1 MLKRHMLLASLFII
15 ATALFLSGCAAE
27 YEVNLKLASDEGGTL
42 SGEGLYEEGE
52 EVTVRAEAKEG
63 YEFIAW
69 FEAGEKVSEQEE
81 YNFNIEEN
89 RELAAKFEIEEKE
102 EEVKEEAED
111 TAGEVL
117 FKAQYAGRRL
127 DVSPDGKYLLT
138 KSHPHYPIYEWAA
151 FIEET
156 GAGEAL
162 NGKPPEDFDSA
173 ALLPTPGVEQQ
184 PHIHYPAFTPDG
196 DKLLYVGHEYM
207 DEAAIY
213 FAYAGLP
220 PEVFH
225 RLEINSDVEGGVR
238 IVPAWKAN
246 QEGVYYVT
254 KKGLFSYTM
263 EDEEANMLY
272 SSSELEGFP
281 GVSNYTF
288 NINSDI
294 AELAWFIDGRLIILD
309 LENEQYEPEVIE
321 TDIASEAAKV
331 SYIFDGKYIA
341 LALVEDSLTLV
352 NRESGEL
359 TEIDYKYEMTDY
371 LNTYAWNEH
380 GELVVLQE
388 EKDSDFG
395 QKLSLYNEN
404 LEKIDQISTGKM
416 PRNSSE
422 IVWLGD
428 CWGVLVRNKN
438 SFKIHAIT
446 F

>member
-1 MLKRHMLLASLFII
+1 MFNKLFPQIFLLII
-15 ATALFLSGCAAE
+15 AAALLFPGCASE
-27 YEVNLKLASDEGGTL
+27 YEVKLELATDDGGKL

-52 EVTVRAEAKEG
+52 EVTVRAEADEG

-81 YNFNIEEN
+81 YIFNIEEN
-89 RELAAKFEIEEKE
+89 RELAAKFEIGEKE

-111 TAGEVL
+111 TAGEIL
-117 FKAQYAGRRL
+117 LKAQYAGRRL
-127 DVSPDGKYLLT
+127 DVSPDGKYILT
-138 KSHPHYPIYEWAA
+138 KSHPHYPIYKWSA
-151 FIEET
+151 FVEET

-162 NGKPPEDFDSA
+162 NGKRPEDFDSA
-173 ALLPTPGVEQQ
+173 VLLPTPGADRQ
-184 PHIHYPAFTPDG
+184 PHIHHPAFTPDG

-207 DEAAIY
+207 EDATIY
-213 FAYAGLP
+213 FAQTGLP

-225 RLEINSDVEGGVR
+225 RLEIDSGY
-238 IVPAWKAN
+238 IIMPAWKAN
-246 QEGVYYVT
+246 QEGIYYIT
-254 KKGLFSYTM
+254 EKGLFSYLL
-263 EDEEANMLY
+263 ENEEANMLY

-288 NINSDI
+288 NINSDY
-294 AELAWFIDGRLIILD
+294 AELAWFNDGRLLILD
-309 LENEQYEPEVIE
+309 LESEQYDPEVIE
-321 TDIASEAAKV
+321 TGIASEAAKV
-331 SYIFDGKYIA
+331 SYIFDRKYIA

-380 GELVVLQE
+380 GELAVLQE
-388 EKDSDFG
+388 ERDPAFG

-404 LEKIDQISTGKM
+404 LEKIAQIATREM

-428 CWGVLVRNKN
+428 SWGVLIRNEN
-438 SFKIHAIT
+438 SLKIHAIT

>member
-1 MLKRHMLLASLFII
+1 MLKRLMLLASLFII
-15 ATALFLSGCAAE
+15 AAVLFFSGCAAE
-27 YEVNLKLASDEGGTL
+27 YEINLKLASDEGGTL

-81 YNFNIEEN
+81 YNFNIQEN
-89 RELAAKFEIEEKE
+89 RELAAKFEIEKKE

-127 DVSPDGKYLLT
+127 DVSPDGKCLLT

-173 ALLPTPGVEQQ
+173 ALLPTPGADRQ

-207 DEAAIY
+207 DGAAIY

-225 RLEINSDVEGGVR
+225 RLELDSGYI
-238 IVPAWKAN
+238 IKPAWKAN
-246 QEGVYYVT
+246 QEGIYYIT
-254 KKGLFSYTM
+254 EKGLFSYLL
-263 EDEEANMLY
+263 ENEEANMLY

-281 GVSNYTF
+281 EVSNYTF
-288 NINSDI
+288 NINSDY
-294 AELAWFIDGRLIILD
+294 AELAWFNDGRLLILD
-309 LENEQYEPEVIE
+309 LESEQYDPEVIK
-321 TDIASEAAKV
+321 TGIASEAAKV

-380 GELVVLQE
+380 GELAVLQE
-388 EKDSDFG
+388 ERDPAFG

-404 LEKIDQISTGKM
+404 LEKIDQIAAREM

-428 CWGVLVRNKN
+428 SWGVLVRNKN